1 VPAPP
6 PSTTTTG
13 RSSAFRAVRRVANY
27 LRTLG
32 LNDRSRLRELSHR
45 IVLDVTAEDPEQ
57 HAALAVAEAQQRF
70 DVWRAAL
77 QLPEGTNPL
86 WLREFIAARPD
97 LFLGDAERARRVA
110 AEFGDPLAGKP
121 PRRAQFRPQAF
132 EPARLPR
139 WFKGL
144 LPALALTLL
153 AARLLWRALGSDGW
167 NWLDVAWISLFVF
180 LFGQASLGLS
190 TAALG
195 FVLRWRE
202 RRQSELETAAP
213 PRPLTPL
220 PRTALLMPIYHESVE
235 DVFAALA
242 GMRDALASQP
252 GAENFELFVLSDS
265 RDPQLCAE
273 EERAYRRVAA
283 TAGTIPIY
291 YHRRAHNE
299 RQKAG
304 NLAEF
309 FERWAPRYE
318 YAVTLDADSVM
329 TAPCLVELVRRIH
342 ADPELGLVQAPIYLH
357 RAETLFARVQS
368 FAASVNG
375 PNFTSGLAAW
385 CGSNGNYFGHN
396 AVLRVRAFLDCCE
409 LPRLQGEPPFGGHV
423 LSHDFV
429 EAALLCRA
437 GWGVSIAHDLASCR
451 LGRGS
456 YEELPP
462 TLKEYVARDYRW
474 CQGNL
479 QHLLIARV
487 RGFTAMSR
495 IHLLLGAFAYLASPA
510 WFLFVALGLFAWR
523 HVGAEFERTAAL
535 VTVSTFAVLLGPWL
549 FGVWDTAADA
559 ARRRVHGGGARLV
572 LSAVLGVL
580 LGALIAPIMMI
591 HHTRIVASILM
602 GRAVAWIAQRRR
614 AEANLLDVLRA
625 ELPATVLG
633 AVGATFA
640 YLEGGP
646 WLWLAPVWV
655 PWLLAVPIHWAVSSA
670 GLGQLARR
678 AGLLLISSE
687 TEPEPLL
694 RRIDELRVLTR
705 GDTSARFR
713 DLVLDPVLLAAH
725 VGNLAEEPAPAS
737 RNRLELLRTKAL
749 QEGPLSLTP
758 ADWRL
763 LAADHESMAQ
773 LHREAWRHW
782 PVESWDVGGEAPL
795 LPPETPDAPPSTQ
808 GSLTAMRSDREA
820 RGR

>member
-1 VPAPP
+1 M
-6 PSTTTTG
+6 TG
-13 RSSAFRAVRRVANY
+13 RPSAFRAVRRVANY

-32 LNDRSRLRELSHR
+32 LNDRSRIRELSHR
-45 IVLDVTAEDPEQ
+45 IVLDVTADDPEQ
-57 HAALAVAEAQQRF
+57 HAALAVAEAQHRF
-70 DVWRAAL
+70 DVWRAEL
-77 QLPEGTNPL
+77 QLPEGTSPL
-86 WLREFIAARPD
+86 WLREFIAARPE
-97 LFLGDAERARRVA
+97 LFLGDVERARRAA

-121 PRRAQFRPQAF
+121 PRRARFRPQAF
-132 EPARLPR
+132 EPAQIPR
-139 WFKGL
+139 WLEGL

-153 AARLLWRALGSDGW
+153 AARMLWRALASDGW
-167 NWLDVAWISLFVF
+167 NWLDVGWISLFVF
-180 LFGQASLGLS
+180 LFGQAALGLS
-190 TAALG
+190 TATLG

-202 RRQSELETAAP
+202 RRRSEPEAAEP
-213 PRPLTPL
+213 QRPLAPL

-242 GMRDALASQP
+242 GMRAALASQP
-252 GAENFELFVLSDS
+252 GAENFEIFVLSDS

-283 TAGTIPIY
+283 NGAGVPIY

-329 TAPCLVELVRRIH
+329 TAPCLVELVRRMH
-342 ADPELGLVQAPIYLH
+342 ADPELGLLQAPIYLH

-385 CGSNGNYFGHN
+385 CGSNGNYYGHN

-437 GWGVSIAHDLASCR
+437 GWSVRIAADLATCR

-510 WFLFVALGLFAWR
+510 WFLFVGLGLIAWR
-523 HVGAEFERTAAL
+523 HAGTGFEHTASLVAL
-535 VTVSTFAVLLGPWL
+535 STFAVLLGPWL
-549 FGVWDTAADA
+549 IGTWDTAADA
-559 ARRRVHGGGARLV
+559 ARLRVHGGAVRLL
-572 LSAVLGVL
+572 LSALLGVL
-580 LGALIAPIMMI
+580 LGALIAPIMML
-591 HHTRIVASILM
+591 HHTRIVASILL
-602 GRAVAWIAQRRR
+602 GRSVGWIAQRRR
-614 AEANLLDVLRA
+614 AEANFVDVLRA
-625 ELPATVLG
+625 ELPATLLG
-633 AVGATFA
+633 ALAATLA

-655 PWLLAVPIHWAVSSA
+655 PWLLAIPIHWAVSSVR
-670 GLGQLARR
+670 LGQLARR

-694 RRIDELRVLTR
+694 RSIDELRALTR

-725 VGNLAEEPAPAS
+725 LSNLGAEPAPVS
-737 RNRLELLRTKAL
+737 KRRLDLLRAKAL
-749 QEGPLSLTP
+749 QEGPLSLSP
-758 ADWRL
+758 GDWRL
-763 LAADHESMAQ
+763 LAADGESMLQ

-795 LPPETPDAPPSTQ
+795 LPPESADSAAPTQ
-808 GSLTAMRSDREA
+808 GPSAAARSDREA
-820 RGR
+820 RGQ

>member
-1 VPAPP
+1 
-6 PSTTTTG
+6 
-13 RSSAFRAVRRVANY
+13 
-27 LRTLG
+27 
-32 LNDRSRLRELSHR
+32 
-45 IVLDVTAEDPEQ
+45 
-57 HAALAVAEAQQRF
+57 
-70 DVWRAAL
+70 
-77 QLPEGTNPL
+77 
-86 WLREFIAARPD
+86 
-97 LFLGDAERARRVA
+97 
-110 AEFGDPLAGKP
+110 
-121 PRRAQFRPQAF
+121 
-132 EPARLPR
+132 
-139 WFKGL
+139 
-144 LPALALTLL
+144 
-153 AARLLWRALGSDGW
+153 
-167 NWLDVAWISLFVF
+167 
-180 LFGQASLGLS
+180 
-190 TAALG
+190 
-195 FVLRWRE
+195 
-202 RRQSELETAAP
+202 
-213 PRPLTPL
+213 
-220 PRTALLMPIYHESVE
+220 
-235 DVFAALA
+235 
-242 GMRDALASQP
+242 
-252 GAENFELFVLSDS
+252 
-265 RDPQLCAE
+265 
-273 EERAYRRVAA
+273 
-283 TAGTIPIY
+283 
-291 YHRRAHNE
+291 
-299 RQKAG
+299 
-304 NLAEF
+304 
-309 FERWAPRYE
+309 
-318 YAVTLDADSVM
+318 
-329 TAPCLVELVRRIH
+329 
-342 ADPELGLVQAPIYLH
+342 
-357 RAETLFARVQS
+357 
-368 FAASVNG
+368 
-375 PNFTSGLAAW
+375 
-385 CGSNGNYFGHN
+385 
-396 AVLRVRAFLDCCE
+396 
-409 LPRLQGEPPFGGHV
+409 
-423 LSHDFV
+423 
-429 EAALLCRA
+429 
-437 GWGVSIAHDLASCR
+437 
-451 LGRGS
+451 
-456 YEELPP
+456 
-462 TLKEYVARDYRW
+462 
-474 CQGNL
+474 
-479 QHLLIARV
+479 
-487 RGFTAMSR
+487 
-495 IHLLLGAFAYLASPA
+495 
-510 WFLFVALGLFAWR
+510 
-523 HVGAEFERTAAL
+523 
-535 VTVSTFAVLLGPWL
+535 VSTFAVLLGPWL

-808 GSLTAMRSDREA
+808 GSLTAMRSDRDA
-820 RGR
+820 RGRRRPRGKRLPLGAFATGEGARKGDACSMRRWHWSQKPPGDTSVRALLSGGENAVHRLPLFRTSVPGSGRISRPDADRRLRLRLVLAERARAGAPAFRAPLPQHFAGLDGAGATALLPAR

>member
-1 VPAPP
+1 MR
-6 PSTTTTG
+6 G
-13 RSSAFRAVRRVANY
+13 RASAFRAVRRVANY

-32 LNDRSRLRELSHR
+32 LNDRARVRELSHR
-45 IVLDVTAEDPEQ
+45 IVLDVTADDPEQ
-57 HAALAVAEAQQRF
+57 HAALAIAEAQHRF

-97 LFLGDAERARRVA
+97 LFLGDPERARRTV

-121 PRRAQFRPQAF
+121 PRRARFRPQAF
-132 EPARLPR
+132 EPARVPR
-139 WFKGL
+139 WLRGL
-144 LPALALTLL
+144 LPALALTLI
-153 AARLLWRALGSDGW
+153 AARMLWRALASDGW

-180 LFGQASLGLS
+180 LFGQAALGLS

-195 FVLRWRE
+195 FVLRWSA
-202 RRQSELETAAP
+202 RRSSAP
-213 PRPLTPL
+213 EAGEPQRPLAPL

-252 GAENFELFVLSDS
+252 GAENFEIFVLSDS
-265 RDPQLCAE
+265 RDPQQCAA
-273 EERAYRRVAA
+273 EERAHRRVAA
-283 TAGTIPIY
+283 SGGSIPIY
-291 YHRRAHNE
+291 YHRRAQNE

-329 TAPCLVELVRRIH
+329 TAPCLVELVRRMH
-342 ADPELGLVQAPIYLH
+342 ADPELGLLQAPIYLH
-357 RAETLFARVQS
+357 RAETLFGRLQS

-375 PNFTSGLAAW
+375 PNFTEGLAAW
-385 CGSNGNYFGHN
+385 SGSNGNYFGHN

-429 EAALLCRA
+429 EAALLCRS
-437 GWGVSIAHDLASCR
+437 GWSVRIASDLSTCR

-510 WFLFVALGLFAWR
+510 WFLFVALGLLAWR
-523 HVGAEFERTAAL
+523 HAGEGFENTASLVAL
-535 VTVSTFAVLLGPWL
+535 STLAVLLGPWL
-549 FGVWDTAADA
+549 VGVWDTAVDQ
-559 ARRRVHGGGARLV
+559 ARRRVHGGGARLL
-572 LSAVLGVL
+572 LSALLGVV
-580 LGALIAPIMMI
+580 LGALIAPIMML
-591 HHTRIVASILM
+591 HHTRIVVSILM
-602 GRAVAWIAQRRR
+602 GRSVGWLAQRRR
-614 AEANLLDVLRA
+614 AEANVGDIARA
-625 ELPATVLG
+625 ELPATLLG
-633 AVGATFA
+633 ALAAGCA

-646 WLWLAPVWV
+646 WLWLAPVWI
-655 PWLLAVPIHWAVSSA
+655 PWLLAIPLHWAVSSV

-678 AGLLLISSE
+678 AGLLLIASE

-694 RRIDELRVLTR
+694 RSIDELRVLTR

-713 DLVLDPVLLAAH
+713 DLVLDPVLLATH
-725 VGNLAEEPAPAS
+725 IRNLPEGSAPGS
-737 RNRLELLRTKAL
+737 RERLDLLRTKAL
-749 QEGPLSLTP
+749 QEGPLSLSP
-758 ADWRL
+758 SEWRL
-763 LAADHESMAQ
+763 LAADRESLQQ
-773 LHREAWRHW
+773 LHREAWRRW

-795 LPPETPDAPPSTQ
+795 LPPETVDTPPPTE
-808 GSLTAMRSDREA
+808 GSLAARGEREA
-820 RGR
+820 RGQ